1 MYLKKSRSNEKELNF
16 IVGHYIIFSNF
27 FCLVMSYEPQT
38 WGPMVDKKLHIIYVC
53 TLILH
58 NPLHLTIGSRLILI
72 QSEFEFSNVV
82 VHILKRFA
90 YV

>member
-1 MYLKKSRSNEKELNF
+1 LGITLF
-16 IVGHYIIFSNF
+16 FQNF

-58 NPLHLTIGSRLILI
+58 SPFHLTIGSRLILI

-82 VHILKRFA
+82 MHILKCFA